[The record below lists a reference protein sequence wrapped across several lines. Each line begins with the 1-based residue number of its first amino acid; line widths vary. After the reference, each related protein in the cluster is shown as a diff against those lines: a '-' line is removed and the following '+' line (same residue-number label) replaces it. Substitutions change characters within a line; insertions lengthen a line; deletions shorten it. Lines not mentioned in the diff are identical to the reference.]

1 MATHVKGGWKWFED
15 RQGTLA
21 CAEEKVRSWECAWK
35 PLLKT
40 RVGLLA
46 GLKVAGWEARR
57 GRLTHLPELE
67 SKWTGVAIGKPLT
80 GIR

>member
-1 MATHVKGGWKWFED
+1 MYRGKGRILG
-15 RQGTLA
+15 G
-21 CAEEKVRSWECAWK
+21 AWK
-35 PLLKT
+35 PIT
-40 RVGLLA
+40 ENPSGPLLA
-46 GLKVAGWEARR
+46 ALKVAGWEARR